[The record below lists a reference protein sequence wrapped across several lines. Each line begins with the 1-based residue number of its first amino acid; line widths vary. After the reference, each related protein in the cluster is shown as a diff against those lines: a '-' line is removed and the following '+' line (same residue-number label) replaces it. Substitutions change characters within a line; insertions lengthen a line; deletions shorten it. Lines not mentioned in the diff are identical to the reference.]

1 MSTSDLTLV
10 LLEKLGGMDNIES
23 VSNCKTR
30 VRVNVKDKDLVNNN
44 ELKSLEEVIGVV
56 PFGSQ
61 IQIILG
67 PRTSEMADVLLNK
80 LKLQNDNK

>member
-61 IQIILG
+61 FQIILG